1 MSSLFNRKSVVPRA
15 RWVGRGGA
23 LGAVLGAL
31 LLIAPLADAGGDAT
45 IAVPVSTVR
54 SSNGLVFV
62 ALYEQRNWLE
72 PGRYLAAKRVP
83 AHRGTVVTHFNNLPR
98 GRYAVAVWHDENAN
112 NRVDTNALGLPKEGY
127 GFSRVTPRMKP
138 KFDQAAVTA
147 SPRAYAPIQLR
158 Y

>member
-1 MSSLFNRKSVVPRA
+1 MSSFFDRKASVPRA
-15 RWVGRGGA
+15 RVVGRGA
-23 LGAVLGAL
+23 LLGAL
-31 LLIAPLADAGGDAT
+31 FGVLSLLTPLADAGGDAT
-45 IAVPVSTVR
+45 VSVPVSTVR

-72 PGRYLAAKRVP
+72 PGRYLVAKKVP
-83 AHRGTVVTHFNNLPR
+83 ARKGMVVARFDNLPR

-127 GFSRVTPRMKP
+127 GFSRFTPRRKP
-138 KFDQAAVTA
+138 KFDQVAVTA
-147 SPRAYAPIQLR
+147 APRAYAPIELR

>member
-1 MSSLFNRKSVVPRA
+1 MSFFDKKSGVLRA
-15 RWVGRGGA
+15 RFVGRGAFLGA
-23 LGAVLGAL
+23 LFGAL
-31 LLIAPLADAGGDAT
+31 LLMTPLADAGGDAT
-45 IAVPVSTVR
+45 ISVPVSTVR
-54 SSNGLVFV
+54 NSSGLVFI

-72 PGRYLAAKRVP
+72 PGRYLAAKKVR
-83 AHRGTVVTHFNNLPR
+83 AQKGTVVTNFNNLPR

-138 KFDQAAVTA
+138 KFDQVAVTA
-147 SPRAYAPIQLR
+147 APRAYAPIALR